1 MPPCSTIP
9 VYLWMLI
16 CILVNPDL
24 RFKRCLIEVQL
35 STFSYR
41 VLQWNDCLVVMGA
54 DMKTFFFERVNG
66 LCVYFSAV

>member
-16 CILVNPDL
+16 IPVNPDL

-41 VLQWNDCLVVMGA
+41 VLQWYDCLVVMDA
-54 DMKTFFFERVNG
+54 EMKTFFFERVNG
-66 LCVYFSAV
+66 LCVCSSAV